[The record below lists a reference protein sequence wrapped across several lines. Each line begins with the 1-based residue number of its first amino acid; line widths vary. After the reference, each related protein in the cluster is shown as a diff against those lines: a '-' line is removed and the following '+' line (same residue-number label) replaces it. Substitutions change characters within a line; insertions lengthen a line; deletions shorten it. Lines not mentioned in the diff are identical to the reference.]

1 MFKKENGI
9 TLVALIIT
17 IVILLILAGVSIAT
31 LQNTKLFNKSVNATN
46 TYKRAEQNEVNT
58 LNEYSDTL
66 NTYFDELNK

>member
-31 LQNTKLFNKSVNATN
+31 LSKTNLFGKSRNAVNA
-46 TYKRAEQNEVNT
+46 YKNSEIEQNEVLNDYEHF
-58 LNEYSDTL
+58 LNEYA
-66 NTYFDELNK
+66 K

>member
-31 LQNTKLFNKSVNATN
+31 LSNTKLFGKSRNAVNA
-46 TYKRAEQNEVNT
+46 YKNSEIEQNEVLNDYEHF
-58 LNEYSDTL
+58 LNEYA
-66 NTYFDELNK
+66 K